1 MSIEMLPQSVSRRS
15 VDEDCPKRTGTL
27 WTASANIITVMVAT
41 GVLSRVW
48 DIAQLGWIA
57 GPAVILLF
65 SFVGYYT
72 SRLLSDCYRTGDP
85 NTGERNSTY
94 MDSVRSILGGAKV
107 KACGFLQHI
116 TLFGYAIGCS
126 VEASLSMMAIK
137 YVDCASK
144 NNWEYS
150 KCQIL
155 STPYMIIFGITEVLL
170 SQIPD
175 FDQIWWLSI
184 VATVMFVTYSLI
196 GLGLGVAQVAASG
209 SFKGS
214 LTVTSGG
221 DATETQKIWRCFQAL
236 GNIASAYSFSVILI
250 ETQDTIGSPPSEAKT
265 MKKAISLSTVVMTT
279 IYMLGGCVGYAAFGD
294 DTPENLLIEFGFDK
308 PLWLLDIANAA
319 SVILLVGAYQVNSQP
334 IFAFIEKQANQRW
347 PRSELMAKEIKIP
360 VPGLGQFNIKLFRL
374 VWRTAFVILTT
385 VISMAFPLVFNDVV
399 AIISLGFW
407 PLMVYFPVEMY
418 IRQKQIPKWST
429 KWVYLQMLSM
439 ACLVISIMATAG
451 LIPDLK
457 DDLKKN
463 KPFGLIY

>member
-15 VDEDCPKRTGTL
+15 GDEDCPKRTGTL
-27 WTASANIITVMVAT
+27 WTASANIITIMVGS
-41 GVLSRVW
+41 GVLSRAW
-48 DIAQLGWIA
+48 DIAQFGWIA

-65 SFVGYYT
+65 SFVGYNT
-72 SRLLSDCYRTGDP
+72 SRLLSDCYRTGNP

-94 MDSVRSILGGAKV
+94 MDSVHSILSGAKV

-116 TLFGYAIGCS
+116 TLFGNAIRCS

-137 YVDCASK
+137 YVNCIHET
-144 NNWEYS
+144 NWEYS
-150 KCQIL
+150 CQIL
-155 STPYMIIFGITEVLL
+155 STPYMIMFGITEVLL

-196 GLGLGVAQVAASG
+196 GLGLGIAQVAASG

-214 LTVTSGG
+214 LTVISVG
-221 DATETQKIWRCFQAL
+221 DATETQKIWSCFQAL
-236 GNIASAYSFSVILI
+236 GNIASAYSFSEILI

-279 IYMLGGCVGYAAFGD
+279 IYMLCGCVGYAAFGN
-294 DTPENLLIEFGFDK
+294 DTPRNFLIDLGFDN
-308 PLWLLDIANAA
+308 PFWLLDIANAA
-319 SVILLVGAYQVNSQP
+319 IVINLVGAYQLNSQP
-334 IFAFIEKQANQRW
+334 IFAFVEKQAAQRW
-347 PRSELMAKEIKIP
+347 PRSELIAKEIKIP
-360 VPGLGQFNIKLFRL
+360 VQGLGQYNMNLFRL
-374 VWRTAFVILTT
+374 VWRTAFVIVTT
-385 VISMAFPLVFNDVV
+385 VISMLLPFVFKELVD
-399 AIISLGFW
+399 IISLGFW

-418 IRQKQIPKWST
+418 ITQKRIPKWST

-457 DDLKKN
+457 EDLKTN
-463 KPFGLIY
+463 QPFGMIY